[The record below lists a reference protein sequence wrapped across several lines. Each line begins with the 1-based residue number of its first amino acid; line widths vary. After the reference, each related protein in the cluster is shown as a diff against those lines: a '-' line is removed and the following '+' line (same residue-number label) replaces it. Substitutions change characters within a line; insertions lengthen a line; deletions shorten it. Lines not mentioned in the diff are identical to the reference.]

1 MRKLASIQKIIKIE
15 PIEGADKIE
24 KALRIGS
31 VSNWHLLDVQPPD
44 ELVEVQDENGN
55 MAKAYPTYYPF
66 KLGENKTGRKWGSE
80 VIHCEPYWDGGWMIE
95 CEGLESNIDSN
106 IVRWRACT

>member
-1 MRKLASIQKIIKIE
+1 MNKEQNS
-15 PIEGADKIE
+15 DKSE

-55 MAKAYPTYYPF
+55 IAKAYPTYYPF

-80 VIHCEPYWDGGWMIE
+80 VIHCEPYWDGGWMIA

-106 IVRWRACT
+106 IVRWRTCC